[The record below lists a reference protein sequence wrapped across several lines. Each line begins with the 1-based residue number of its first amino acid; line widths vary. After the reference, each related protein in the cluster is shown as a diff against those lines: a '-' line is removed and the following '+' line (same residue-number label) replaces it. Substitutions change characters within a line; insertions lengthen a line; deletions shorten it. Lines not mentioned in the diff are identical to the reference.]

1 MSHVTTTTHDHAG
14 SRARLIA
21 RFLLLATVLVLC
33 SPASAPAN
41 EYPQVEYRVKAAFLY
56 NFARFTSWPEHTGG
70 IFRLCVLGDAPFSQ
84 ALKVLNGKVVHNE
97 TLAITSIDN
106 ASDFNGCELVYIGT
120 SYTDELDEVIALLQE
135 QSVLTVSDID
145 AFIDHGGIIGF
156 RIVDNRIRFEINASA
171 AARAGLSISSRLL
184 SLANRVSRE
193 R

>member
-1 MSHVTTTTHDHAG
+1 MSRVTTTTYNHAG
-14 SRARLIA
+14 SHTRLIA
-21 RFLLLATVLVLC
+21 RFLLLVTVLVLC
-33 SPASAPAN
+33 NPASVPAN
-41 EYPQVEYRVKAAFLY
+41 EYPQAEHRVKAAFLY
-56 NFARFTSWPEHTGG
+56 NFARFTNWPEHTGD
-70 IFRLCVLGDAPFSQ
+70 IFRLCVLGDTPFSQ
-84 ALKVLNGKVVHNE
+84 ALGVLNGKVVHNK
-97 TLAITSIDN
+97 TLTITRLDH
-106 ASDFNGCELVYIGT
+106 ASVFDGCELVYIGT

-184 SLANRVSRE
+184 SLANRVSSE